1 MATGPTTQICGFN
14 KTTIY
19 VRGEDL
25 CSDLI
30 GEVTFTDY
38 MFFLIM
44 GQRPTEQQRAIVDA
58 SLVAIADHGLSPGAV
73 VSRLTYMG
81 APESLQGAV
90 AAGLLGVGDVLVGTS
105 EAVAPLLQRIA
116 GAQDPASVA
125 KEIATEYAEKKKPIP
140 GFGQPHHKPDDP
152 RPAAIFRTAEKV
164 GLKGQH
170 IDALKL
176 LSAAVDAANGRHIT
190 INGPGA
196 IGAAFLDIGVP
207 VSIMRGFM
215 IVARSAGL
223 VAQIHEEQSARAGKS
238 LWNAAADALPYD
250 GSMPES

>member
-1 MATGPTTQICGFN
+1 MATAPTTEICGFN
-14 KTTIY
+14 KTNIF

-25 CSDLI
+25 CDDLI
-30 GEVTFTDY
+30 GSVSFTDY

-44 GQRPTEQQRAIVDA
+44 GKKPTEQQRAIVDA

-73 VSRLTYMG
+73 VSRMTYMG

-105 EAVAPLLQRIA
+105 EAVAPLLQQIVSADDPNAEARKVAEDFA
-116 GAQDPASVA
+116 G
-125 KEIATEYAEKKKPIP
+125 KKMPIP

-152 RPAAIFRTAEKV
+152 RPAAIFRTAEQV
-164 GLKGQH
+164 GLEGRH
-170 IDALKL
+170 IEALKM
-176 LSAAVDAANGRHIT
+176 LSVEVDAAAGRHIT

-196 IGAAFLDIGVP
+196 IGAAFLDIGIP
-207 VSIMRGFM
+207 ISIMRGFM

-223 VAQIHEEQSARAGKS
+223 VAQLHEEQSTRAGKN
-238 LWNAAADALPYD
+238 LWNAAADALPYS
-250 GSMPES
+250 GEIPAS